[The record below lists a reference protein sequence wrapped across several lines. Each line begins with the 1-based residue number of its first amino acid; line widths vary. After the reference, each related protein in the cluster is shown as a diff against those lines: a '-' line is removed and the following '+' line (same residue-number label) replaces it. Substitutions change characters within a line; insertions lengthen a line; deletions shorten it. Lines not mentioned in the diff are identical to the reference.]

1 MTSTGFP
8 HSEISGSTPV
18 CGSPKLFA
26 ANHVLHRLLTP
37 RHSPCALSSLA
48 TNLMW
53 NPQRVPHLRRSL
65 RQAQLAFARVGGAC
79 PTMGST
85 PPALAQVGKAHPR
98 SGPWDPGPLTRVIRS
113 SWPDAAV
120 PHEPK
125 RMQLKSVCASLRS
138 IAIRRLQG

>member
-18 CGSPKLFA
+18 CGSPKLIA

-53 NPQRVPHLRRSL
+53 NPERVPHLQRSL
-65 RQAQLAFARVGGAC
+65 RAAKPHYARVRGRGA
-79 PTMGST
+79 
-85 PPALAQVGKAHPR
+85 LD
-98 SGPWDPGPLTRVIRS
+98 WPL
-113 SWPDAAV
+113 
-120 PHEPK
+120 PH
-125 RMQLKSVCASLRS
+125 LRS
-138 IAIRRLQG
+138 HARDELVAH